1 MAHKLQVVSFVRGYH
16 AYMDI
21 WLPSIDDELCLKREL
36 SNKEDAN
43 AVAVVRD
50 GSLKCE
56 KNVKRMSKHVKTQ
69 SNFVICP
76 PK

>member
-21 WLPSIDDELCLKREL
+21 WLPSIGGEYCLKRDL
-36 SNKEDAN
+36 SNKEDEN
-43 AVAVVRD
+43 AVAATAR
-50 GSLKCE
+50 L
-56 KNVKRMSKHVKTQ
+56 NVKRMAKQVKIR

-76 PK
+76 SK

>member
-1 MAHKLQVVSFVRGYH
+1 
-16 AYMDI
+16 MDI
-21 WLPSIDDELCLKREL
+21 WLPIIDDELCLKREL

-50 GSLKCE
+50 SSLKCD
-56 KNVKRMSKHVKTQ
+56 RMSKQVKIQ
-69 SNFVICP
+69 SNVMICP

>member
-1 MAHKLQVVSFVRGYH
+1 MILTNFNAIRKFSEKILFHRHFKQ
-16 AYMDI
+16 
-21 WLPSIDDELCLKREL
+21 EL

-43 AVAVVRD
+43 VVAVARD
-50 GSLKCE
+50 SSLKCD
-56 KNVKRMSKHVKTQ
+56 RMSKQVKIQ